1 MAKPADWPTL
11 GQTEAAAWGECKGSG
26 KLPYQVGFDQV
37 AGAFRCTCPSRV
49 FPCKHGA
56 GLALLLAREP
66 ARFTATSPPAWL
78 AEWLGKRQEKEAAK
92 VGRVVERAAV
102 EAQYPASKSPEELTK
117 AAAREAAARAK
128 KEAQKA
134 GRSRQAAA
142 DLETWLLD
150 VARAGLVHAHQQPAA
165 FWETPAARL
174 VDGQLPGL
182 AARIRA
188 VPALLEEAGLAWAD
202 RLLAALGELYL
213 LARAVQQ
220 PAALP
225 PALQVETQLQTGLPM
240 RRDALTA
247 TGETVTDTWYVAGT
261 CEPEGDPRLRECR
274 VWLWGTATRRWALV
288 LSYAV
293 GREPFEFAPPLES
306 RVRGELTFYPGS
318 LPLRAAPGTLAPA
331 GGPWPDLDPAAE
343 ACRPPGTGVADAL
356 TAYAAALGANPWL
369 RLWPMRLRDCR
380 IVPDPAAPDP
390 AHAPR
395 WLLLDPAENLTLPLD
410 PSYNQHLG
418 WRNAAL
424 FGGQPVWA
432 TGEWDGHRLRVLS
445 FSVEIGAVSEPTL
458 AAVPTFV

>member
-11 GQTEAAAWGECKGSG
+11 GHTEAAAWGECKGSG

-66 ARFTATSPPAWL
+66 ARFTATNPPAWL

-134 GRSRQAAA
+134 DRSRQAAA

-247 TGETVTDTWYVAGT
+247 
-261 CEPEGDPRLRECR
+261 
-274 VWLWGTATRRWALV
+274 
-288 LSYAV
+288 
-293 GREPFEFAPPLES
+293 
-306 RVRGELTFYPGS
+306 
-318 LPLRAAPGTLAPA
+318 
-331 GGPWPDLDPAAE
+331 
-343 ACRPPGTGVADAL
+343 
-356 TAYAAALGANPWL
+356 YAAALGANPWL